1 MSTATIFKARIPS
14 VNYIFKNGKPAIFV
28 QGRFATDIAAEI
40 EELKS
45 EIAAGHPHIFIDE
58 NEAEIDSNLINP
70 IQALRAQIEAEL
82 RAEMAAATNPAN
94 DMGST
99 TQEPLKPANS
109 QDIAQAAGGGSGA
122 GLAAR
127 LLSAGKK

>member
-1 MSTATIFKARIPS
+1 MSIATIFKAQIPS

-28 QGRFATDIAAEI
+28 QGKFATDIAAEV
-40 EELKS
+40 EELKA
-45 EIAAGHPHIFIDE
+45 EIAAGHPHIYIDE
-58 NEAEIDSNLINP
+58 KEAEIDSNLINP

-94 DMGST
+94 DMGNT
-99 TQEPLKPANS
+99 AEEKLKPASS

-127 LLSAGKK
+127 LMAAPKK